1 MLNKLLKSLAALALT
16 WTLTA
21 PAPETAADDARLDP
35 NDQWAQWRGPLAT
48 GVAPN
53 ADPPIVWSEEK
64 NVRWKVELPGK
75 GHSTPVIWGDRI
87 FLTTAFPH
95 GERLQAPER
104 HDHGAHDNIAP
115 SQRYKFVV
123 LAINR
128 KDGSILWQTT
138 VRDEQPHEA
147 THATGSWA
155 SNSAVTDGKR
165 VYASF
170 GSRGIYSLDMDGKV
184 VWQVD
189 PGDMRT
195 RHEHGEGSSP
205 ALHGETVVVNWDHQ
219 GESFVVA
226 FDKHTGKERWK
237 VARDEITSWSTPLIV
252 EHAGRPQVI
261 ISATQ
266 RVRAYDLA
274 TRTDLWQAAGLS
286 RNVLA
291 SPVAAAGVVYVGN
304 SYDGQAMFAVRL
316 AAAKGDITGSDAIVW
331 KNNRDA
337 PYVPSPMLYDD
348 LLCYLRHSQ
357 GILTCLEAKTGQARL
372 GPIRLE
378 KIYNVFASPV
388 GAADRLYVTSREGAT
403 AVIQLG
409 AQFEMLTVNKLDDS
423 FSASPAIV
431 GEAMV
436 LRGERSLYY
445 LVRDPARP
453 ESTTKTI
460 AGGSASSIP
469 TVYISNG
476 T

>member
-1 MLNKLLKSLAALALT
+1 MLNKPWKFLASLVLVLALVNRV
-16 WTLTA
+16 
-21 PAPETAADDARLDP
+21 PEIVADDTPLDP
-35 NDQWAQWRGPLAT
+35 SEQWAQWRGPLAT

-64 NVRWKVELPGK
+64 NVRWKVELPGN
-75 GHSTPVIWGDRI
+75 GHSTPIIWGDRI
-87 FLTTAFPH
+87 FLTTAIPH
-95 GERLQAPER
+95 GERLQPPER

-123 LAINR
+123 LAVDRN
-128 KDGSILWQTT
+128 DGSILWQTT
-138 VRDEQPHEA
+138 VCDEQPHEA

-155 SNSAVTDGKR
+155 SNSAVTDGQR

-205 ALHGETVVVNWDHQ
+205 ALHGETLVVNWDHQ

-226 FDKHTGKERWK
+226 FDKQTGKERWK

-252 EHAGRPQVI
+252 EHAGKPQVI

-274 TRTDLWQAAGLS
+274 TGKDLWQAAGLS
-286 RNVLA
+286 RNVVA
-291 SPVAAAGVVYVGN
+291 SPVAADGVVYVGN

-316 AAAKGDITGSDAIVW
+316 AGAKGDITASDAILW

-337 PYVPSPMLYDD
+337 PYVPSPMLYGD

-357 GILTCLEAKTGQARL
+357 GILTCLEAKTGKPRL

-431 GEAMV
+431 DDAMV
-436 LRGERSLYY
+436 LRGQRSLYY
-445 LVRDPARP
+445 LVRDPVSPKA
-453 ESTTKTI
+453 ETD
-460 AGGSASSIP
+460 SSR
-469 TVYISNG
+469 
-476 T
+476 